1 MFDGTGFV
9 ANRKPQFHLCARTV
23 PEAAGRRI
31 HLTLDPRGH
40 WSVPHG
46 QGTKCATW
54 MGDEAC

>member
-9 ANRKPQFHLCARTV
+9 ANRKPQYHLGARTV

-31 HLTLDPRGH
+31 HPTLDLDGN

-46 QGTKCATW
+46 QETKCARHGW
-54 MGDEAC
+54 G